1 MLVELRGEWEKG
13 IFQAEKMACTK
24 DWRLRMTMKV
34 EELRKFRMT
43 TV

>member
-1 MLVELRGEWEKG
+1 MWEKG

-34 EELRKFRMT
+34 EELRKIQNDHSIKSEE
-43 TV
+43 